1 MNSADVHQST
11 KSDPGMEVYKPYR
24 AADFKG
30 LTPGEG
36 KEPFLR
42 SANLG
47 NPEVRDRL
55 DSIDAPGSTGLM
67 KQRMVFSIPQSL
79 GSHGLADG

>member
-1 MNSADVHQST
+1 MNSAEVHQST
-11 KSDPGMEVYKPYR
+11 RSDRGMEVYKPYI
-24 AADFKG
+24 APDFKS

-42 SANLG
+42 NASLG
-47 NPEVRDRL
+47 NPEVQHRL
-55 DSIDAPGSTGLM
+55 DSIDPGSTGLM
-67 KQRMVFSIPQSL
+67 KLGLVFSIPQSL